1 MMVIL
6 TDLRR
11 ARAGAGMV
19 GQAAARRVVTGRRGG
34 GGTGR
39 QAAIGR
45 AEVGGGA

>member
-34 GGTGR
+34 GTGR